1 MDKLSSS
8 FWTSYLS
15 YDVYFV
21 SDVMCAD
28 CAGMLKWK
36 Q

>member
-1 MDKLSSS
+1 MDKLSS
-8 FWTSYLS
+8 FLWTNYLS

-21 SDVMCAD
+21 SEDMCVH
-28 CAGMLKWK
+28 CACMLKWK